1 MKKQVVVRFVNET
14 EGELRYR
21 EINDAGLPIH
31 GDREGALVGDIYI
44 RKMAITGEP
53 PEQITSPS
61 NIGIDQCGCVLNGF
75 AQYMP

>member
-14 EGELRYR
+14 EGALRYR

-53 PEQITSPS
+53 PEQITVTLEYR
-61 NIGIDQCGCVLNGF
+61 N
-75 AQYMP
+75 